1 MQKIV
6 SALSVL
12 FSFLLDDEPQPQA
25 DVPAWMVGFH
35 V

>member
-12 FSFLLDDEPQPQA
+12 FRCLLDDEPQPPA
-25 DVPAWMVGFH
+25 DVPVWMVGFH